1 MNWNQIISKLRMS
14 GKSFSRRNFI
24 RSNAIAGIGLSGLA
38 GLSGFAVDSSESEN
52 SVQGKSPIKTLA
64 GLNLQQ
70 LHDRYHDELF
80 KRFLPAMESL
90 CIDPVYGGFMCD
102 VDISERKLVN
112 TIKRVWNQGRGIW
125 VYSFLYNN
133 FEKNPRYLEVA
144 KKAIDF
150 ILKLKPKDDNFFD
163 GSYSREGNR
172 ISGPG
177 DIYGN
182 LFVAE
187 GLAEYAKASGDKSYL
202 KIAKEMILT
211 CLEQYDRPDYVYDIS
226 YVPGKPKMQGPRN
239 LGHWMIFLSLSSQIL
254 TQGPD
259 PELEKLADRCIDAIM
274 KQHVNEEF
282 NILNEVRNHDFT
294 LPKNEYADFAVI
306 GHGIETLAFVMAEA
320 VRRKDPALFIA
331 SEAAFKR
338 HVDVAADKLYGGHF
352 EVLYNANTYSWSPS
366 KSAWCQQEVS
376 IGALLSIEHTGNT
389 WAHECFSE
397 GDAYMLEKM
406 SCPDYAF
413 WTFGGN
419 RKVVNPSTK
428 TIEHYHMPR
437 YLMRNMLALQR
448 IMKRKGKLSDLI
460 S

>member
-1 MNWNQIISKLRMS
+1 M
-14 GKSFSRRNFI
+14 
-24 RSNAIAGIGLSGLA
+24 AGLGAVTLGS
-38 GLSGFAVDSSESEN
+38 LSGFSEGTSEAE
-52 SVQGKSPIKTLA
+52 SVSRKKDPIETLA

-70 LHDRYHDELF
+70 LHDRYHNELF
-80 KRFLPAMESL
+80 NRFLPAMESL
-90 CIDPVYGGFMCD
+90 SIDHQYGGFICD
-102 VDISERKLVN
+102 VDIAARKVIN
-112 TIKRVWNQGRGIW
+112 YTKRTWYQGRGIW

-133 FEKNPRYLEVA
+133 FEKNPRFLEVA
-144 KKAIDF
+144 KNAIDF
-150 ILKLKPKDDNFFD
+150 ILKCKPNDDNFFD
-163 GSYSREGNR
+163 ISYSREGSK
-172 ISGPG
+172 ISEPG
-177 DIYGN
+177 DIYGD

-187 GLAEYAKASGDKSYL
+187 GLAEYAKATGDKSWL
-202 KIAKEMILT
+202 KLAKEMIFY
-211 CLEQYDRPDYVYDIS
+211 CLDRYDRPDYVYDIS

-274 KQHVNEEF
+274 KQHLNEEF

-320 VRRKDPALFIA
+320 VRRKDSALFIA

-338 HVDVAADKLYGGHF
+338 HVEVAADKLYGGHF
-352 EVLYNANTYSWSPS
+352 EVLFNANTYSWSPS

-376 IGALLSIEHTGNT
+376 IGALLSIEHTGNP
-389 WAHECFSE
+389 WAFECFSE

-406 SCPDYAF
+406 SRPDYAF

-460 S
+460 A

>member
-1 MNWNQIISKLRMS
+1 MTE
-14 GKSFSRRNFI
+14 KSLSRRNFI
-24 RSNAIAGIGLSGLA
+24 RSNTIAGIGLSGLA
-38 GLSGFAVDSSESEN
+38 GLSGFAIDSSDSEN
-52 SVQGKSPIKTLA
+52 SVQGRTPIKKLA

-70 LHDRYHDELF
+70 LYDRYHDELF
-80 KRFLPAMESL
+80 RRFLPAMESL
-90 CIDPVYGGFMCD
+90 CIDNEYGGFMCD
-102 VDISERKLVN
+102 VDIAERKLIN

-133 FEKNPRYLEVA
+133 FEKSAHYLDVA

-150 ILKLKPKDDNFFD
+150 ILKLKPKDDHFFD

-202 KIAKEMILT
+202 KIAKEMILS
-211 CLEQYDRPDYVYDIS
+211 CLERYDRPDYVYDIS

-259 PELEKLADRCIDAIM
+259 SELEKLADRCIDAIM
-274 KQHVNEEF
+274 KQHMNEEF
-282 NILNEVRNHDFT
+282 NILNEVRNHDFS
-294 LPKNEYADFAVI
+294 LPKNKYADFAVI

-320 VRRKDPALFIA
+320 VRRKDATLFIA

-338 HVDVAADKLYGGHF
+338 HVEVAADKLYGGHF
-352 EVLYNANTYSWSPS
+352 EVLFNANTYSWSPS

-376 IGALLSIEHTGNT
+376 IGALLSIEHTGNA
-389 WAHECFSE
+389 WAQECFSE
-397 GDAYMLEKM
+397 GDAYMLAKM
-406 SCPDYAF
+406 SRPDYAF

-448 IMKRKGKLSDLI
+448 IMKRKGKVSALI

>member
-1 MNWNQIISKLRMS
+1 MNWNQTISNIEMT
-14 GKSFSRRNFI
+14 GKSFSRRGFI
-24 RSNAIAGIGLSGLA
+24 RSNAIAGLGLSGIA
-38 GLSGFAVDSSESEN
+38 GLSGFAEDSSISEN
-52 SVQGKSPIKTLA
+52 SVNGQTLIKTLA
-64 GLNLQQ
+64 GLNLQE

-90 CIDPVYGGFMCD
+90 CIDHEYGGFMCD
-102 VDISERKLVN
+102 VDIATRKSIS

-133 FEKNPRYLEVA
+133 FEKNPRYLEIA
-144 KKAIDF
+144 KNAIDF
-150 ILKLKPKDDNFFD
+150 IMKLKPKDDHFFD

-202 KIAKEMILT
+202 KTAKEMILY
-211 CLEQYDRPDYVYDIS
+211 CLDRYDRPDYIYDIS
-226 YVPGKPKMQGPRN
+226 YAPGKPKMHGPRN

-254 TQGPD
+254 TQEPD

-274 KQHVNEEF
+274 KQHLNEEF
-282 NILNEVRNHDFT
+282 NILNEMRNHDFS
-294 LPKNEYADFAVI
+294 LPKNEYANFAVI

-320 VRRKDPALFIA
+320 VRRKDAVLFKA

-338 HVDVAADKLYGGHF
+338 HVEVAADKLYGGYF
-352 EVLYNANTYSWSPS
+352 EVLFNANTYSWSPS
-366 KSAWCQQEVS
+366 KSTWCQQEVN
-376 IGALLSIEHTGNT
+376 IGVLISLEHTGQQ
-389 WAHECFSE
+389 WAEDCFNE
-397 GDAYMLEKM
+397 GDAYMIEKM
-406 SCPDYAF
+406 RCPDYAF

-419 RKVVNPSTK
+419 RKVVNPDTK
-428 TIEHYHMPR
+428 TIEHYHMSR

-448 IMKRKGKLSDLI
+448 IMKRRGKLSGLMT
-460 S
+460 

>member
-1 MNWNQIISKLRMS
+1 
-14 GKSFSRRNFI
+14 
-24 RSNAIAGIGLSGLA
+24 LA
-38 GLSGFAVDSSESEN
+38 GLGAVALSSLSGFSESTSEAE
-52 SVQGKSPIKTLA
+52 STSKEKGRFKTLA

-90 CIDPVYGGFMCD
+90 CIDHELGGFMCD
-102 VDISERKLVN
+102 VDIVERKLIN

-133 FEKNPRYLEVA
+133 FGRNPHYLEVA

-150 ILKLKPKDDNFFD
+150 ILKLKPQDGNFFD

-187 GLAEYAKASGDKSYL
+187 GLAEYAKASGDETYL
-202 KIAKEMILT
+202 KIAKEMILS
-211 CLEQYDRPDYVYDIS
+211 CLKRYDRPDYVYDIS

-259 PELEKLADRCIDAIM
+259 SELEKLSDRCIDAIM

-282 NILNEVRNHDFT
+282 NILNEVRNHDFS

-320 VRRKDPALFIA
+320 VRRKDSALFIA

-338 HVDVAADKLYGGHF
+338 HVEVAADKLYGGHF
-352 EVLYNANTYSWSPS
+352 EVLFNANTYSWSPS

-376 IGALLSIEHTGNT
+376 IGALLSIEHTGNS
-389 WAHECFSE
+389 WAKECFAE
-397 GDAYMLEKM
+397 GDAYMLDKM

-419 RKVVNPSTK
+419 RKVINPSTK

-448 IMKRKGKLSDLI
+448 IMKRRGKLSDLI
-460 S
+460 A

>member
-1 MNWNQIISKLRMS
+1 MK
-14 GKSFSRRNFI
+14 GKDFSRRNFI
-24 RSNAIAGIGLSGLA
+24 RNGAVAGIGISGLA
-38 GLSGFAVDSSESEN
+38 AFSGFAEGSSETEN
-52 SVQGKSPIKTLA
+52 SAQGNSPIKTLA

-90 CIDPVYGGFMCD
+90 CIDNEFGGFMCD
-102 VDISERKLVN
+102 VDIAERKLIN

-125 VYSFLYNN
+125 VYSFLYTN
-133 FEKNPRYLEVA
+133 FEKNPRYLEIA

-150 ILKLKPKDDNFFD
+150 IMKLKPKDDTFFD
-163 GSYSREGNR
+163 GTYSREGNR

-187 GLAEYAKASGDKSYL
+187 GLAEYSKASGDKSYL
-202 KIAKEMILT
+202 KIAKEMILS
-211 CLEQYDRPDYVYDIS
+211 CLDRYDRPDYVYDIS

-320 VRRKDPALFIA
+320 VRRKDSALFIA
-331 SEAAFKR
+331 SETAFKR
-338 HVDVAADKLYGGHF
+338 HVEVAADKLYGGHF

-376 IGALLSIEHTGNT
+376 IGALLSIEHTGNA
-389 WAHECFSE
+389 WAHACFSE
-397 GDAYMLEKM
+397 GDSYMLEKM

-419 RKVVNPSTK
+419 RKVINPSTK

-460 S
+460 A

>member
-1 MNWNQIISKLRMS
+1 MNE
-14 GKSFSRRNFI
+14 KSLSRRNFI

-38 GLSGFAVDSSESEN
+38 GLSGFAEDSSEPES
-52 SVQGKSPIKTLA
+52 SMQGKSQIKTLG

-70 LHDRYHDELF
+70 LHDRYHNELF
-80 KRFLPAMESL
+80 KRFLPAMDSL
-90 CIDPVYGGFMCD
+90 CIDSVYGGFMCD

-133 FEKNPRYLEVA
+133 FEKNPRFLEVA
-144 KKAIDF
+144 KNAIDF
-150 ILKLKPKDDNFFD
+150 ILKCKPNDDNFFD
-163 GSYSREGNR
+163 ISYSREGSK
-172 ISGPG
+172 ISEPG
-177 DIYGN
+177 DIYGD

-187 GLAEYAKASGDKSYL
+187 GLAEYAKATGDKSWL
-202 KIAKEMILT
+202 KLAKEMIFY
-211 CLEQYDRPDYVYDIS
+211 CLDRYDRPDYVYDIS
-226 YVPGKPKMQGPRN
+226 YAPGKPKIQGPRN

-259 PELEKLADRCIDAIM
+259 PDFEKLSDRCLESIM
-274 KQHVNEEF
+274 KHHMNKEF
-282 NILNEVRNHDFT
+282 NILNEMVNHDFS

-320 VRRKDPALFIA
+320 VRRKDSALFIA

-338 HVDVAADKLYGGHF
+338 HVEVAADKLYGGHF
-352 EVLYNANTYSWSPS
+352 EVLFNANTYSWSPS

-376 IGALLSIEHTGNT
+376 IGALLSIEHTGNP
-389 WAHECFSE
+389 WAFECFSE

-406 SCPDYAF
+406 SRPDYAF

-448 IMKRKGKLSDLI
+448 IMKRKGKLSELI
-460 S
+460 SG

>member
-1 MNWNQIISKLRMS
+1 MQHKDY
-14 GKSFSRRNFI
+14 SRRDFI
-24 RSNAIAGIGLSGLA
+24 RRNSLA
-38 GLSGFAVDSSESEN
+38 GLGAVTLGSLSSFSESTLKAAGE
-52 SVQGKSPIKTLA
+52 SSKTDSIKTLA

-80 KRFLPAMESL
+80 NRFLPAMESL
-90 CIDPVYGGFMCD
+90 CIDHQYGGFICD
-102 VDISERKLVN
+102 VDIASRKVIN
-112 TIKRVWNQGRGIW
+112 YTKRTWYQGRGIW

-133 FEKNPRYLEVA
+133 FEKNPRFLEVA
-144 KKAIDF
+144 KNAIDF
-150 ILKLKPKDDNFFD
+150 ILKCKPVDDNFYD
-163 GSYSREGNR
+163 VNYSREGGK
-172 ISGPG
+172 ISEPG
-177 DIYGN
+177 DIYGD

-187 GLAEYAKASGDKSYL
+187 GLAEYAKASGEKSWL
-202 KIAKEMILT
+202 KLAKEMIFY
-211 CLEQYDRPDYVYDIS
+211 CLARYDRPDYVYDIS
-226 YVPGKPKMQGPRN
+226 YAPGKPKIQGPRN

-254 TQGPD
+254 AQGPD
-259 PELEKLADRCIDAIM
+259 ADFQKLSDRCLDAIM
-274 KQHVNEEF
+274 KHHMNKEF
-282 NILNEVRNHDFT
+282 NILNEMVNHDFS
-294 LPKNEYADFAVI
+294 LPQNEYADFSVI

-320 VRRKDPALFIA
+320 VRRKDSALFKA
-331 SEAAFKR
+331 SEATFKR
-338 HVDVAADKLYGGHF
+338 HVEVAADKLYGGHF

-376 IGALLSIEHTGNT
+376 IGALLSIEHTGNA

-397 GDAYMLEKM
+397 GDAYMMEKM

-448 IMKRKGKLSDLI
+448 IMKRRGKLSGLA

>member
-1 MNWNQIISKLRMS
+1 MPIKNS
-14 GKSFSRRNFI
+14 SRRDFI
-24 RSNAIAGIGLSGLA
+24 KRNSVAGLGLTAFGAFSGFDAYSAESKNSGIGSARIKSLA
-38 GLSGFAVDSSESEN
+38 GLS
-52 SVQGKSPIKTLA
+52 
-64 GLNLQQ
+64 LQQ

-80 KRFLPAMESL
+80 KRFLPAMDSL
-90 CIDPVYGGFMCD
+90 CIDHQYGGFMCD
-102 VDISERKLVN
+102 VDIAERKLIN

-125 VYSFLYNN
+125 IYSFLYSN
-133 FEKNPRYLEVA
+133 FEKNPQYLEVA

-150 ILKLKPKDDNFFD
+150 IMKLRPKDGNFFD
-163 GSYSREGNR
+163 GSYSREGNK

-187 GLAEYAKASGDKSYL
+187 GLAEYARASGDKSWL
-202 KIAKEMILT
+202 KLAKEMIFE
-211 CLEQYDRPDYVYDIS
+211 CLARYDRPDYVYDIS
-226 YVPGKPKMQGPRN
+226 YVPGNPKMQGPRN

-259 PELEKLADRCIDAIM
+259 AEIEKLADRCIDAIM
-274 KQHVNEEF
+274 NLHINEEF
-282 NILNEVRNHDFT
+282 NILNEVRNHDFS
-294 LPKNEYADFAVI
+294 LPKNEYANFAVI

-320 VRRKDPALFIA
+320 MRRKDAVLFNR
-331 SEAAFKR
+331 SEKAFRR
-338 HVDVAADKLYGGHF
+338 HVEVASDKLYGGHF
-352 EVLYNANTYSWSPS
+352 EVLFNANTYSWSPS

-376 IGALLSIEHTGNT
+376 IGALLSLEHTGQA
-389 WAHECFSE
+389 WAEECFNE
-397 GDAYMLEKM
+397 GDAYMMAKM
-406 SCPDYAF
+406 RCPELAS

-419 RKVVNPSTK
+419 RKVVNPSKT

-448 IMKRKGKLSDLI
+448 IIKRNGKISGLI

>member
-1 MNWNQIISKLRMS
+1 MTE
-14 GKSFSRRNFI
+14 KSFSRRTFI
-24 RSNAIAGIGLSGLA
+24 KSNAVAGFGLSALGS
-38 GLSGFAVDSSESEN
+38 LSGFAEDSSRLEN
-52 SVQGKSPIKTLA
+52 SGKGKSPIKSLA

-90 CIDPVYGGFMCD
+90 CIDNEYGGFMCD

-112 TIKRVWNQGRGIW
+112 TVKRVWNQGRGIW

-133 FEKNPRYLEVA
+133 FEKNPRYLEIA

-150 ILKLKPKDDNFFD
+150 IMKLKPKDDNFFD
-163 GSYSREGNR
+163 SSYSREGNK
-172 ISGPG
+172 ISGSG

-202 KIAKEMILT
+202 KIAKEIILY
-211 CLEQYDRPDYVYDIS
+211 CLDRYDRPDYIYDIS
-226 YVPGKPKMQGPRN
+226 YVPGKPKMLGPRN

-254 TQGPD
+254 AQGPD
-259 PELEKLADRCIDAIM
+259 PELEKLSDRCIDAIM
-274 KQHVNEEF
+274 KQHLNEEF
-282 NILNEVRNHDFT
+282 NILNEVRNHDFS

-320 VRRKDPALFIA
+320 VRRKDAALFRA
-331 SEAAFKR
+331 SEEAFKR
-338 HVDVAADKLYGGHF
+338 HVEVAADKLYGGHF
-352 EVLYNANTYSWSPS
+352 EVLFNANTYSWSPS

-397 GDAYMLEKM
+397 GDAYMMEKM
-406 SCPDYAF
+406 YCPDYAF
-413 WTFGGN
+413 WTSGGN

-448 IMKRKGKLSDLI
+448 IMKRKGKLSGLI
-460 S
+460 A